1 MGYRKE
7 KIMKVELRK
16 WTKEYKDELKD
27 ICNKIDRKY
36 LSDRIPNPYKDEDA
50 VWWLDYVEKNE
61 ESNGVFRAIVV
72 D

>member
-36 LSDRIPNPYKDEDA
+36 LSDRIPNP
-50 VWWLDYVEKNE
+50 
-61 ESNGVFRAIVV
+61 SFFST
-72 D
+72 